1 MIDKIAPPIPRKC
14 SFPSGTDLFKSLTIK
29 LSNLFDEVPKFSS
42 VASFSLELSNF
53 CLTGLVSLTGLKL
66 SLTGLLFFIFFAEV
80 FSVTET

>member
-42 VASFSLELSNF
+42 VASY
-53 CLTGLVSLTGLKL
+53 G
-66 SLTGLLFFIFFAEV
+66 A
-80 FSVTET
+80 